1 MDHIDIQQLKSGEV
15 NLGTSIMAVQFDGG
29 VVIGADSRTTT
40 GSYIANR
47 VTDKLTHVHDRIY
60 CCRSGSAAD
69 TQAVTDIVHYYLQMY
84 SQTAGERPSV
94 RVAASL
100 FQKLCYENKDA
111 LSAGIIV
118 AGWDKELGPSVYNIP
133 LGGGMFRQPW
143 AIGGSGSTYVY
154 GYCDATYQEGWGR
167 TETIEFV
174 KNTLALAMS
183 RDGSSG
189 GVIRMC
195 VITEDGVDR
204 LFVPGDQLPRFWEGR
219 EVLGSSMTK
228 KVSPEGVAPM
238 AIEV

>member
-1 MDHIDIQQLKSGEV
+1 MEAISVDIQQLKRGEV
-15 NLGTSIMAVQFDGG
+15 NLGTSIMAVQFNGG

-69 TQAVTDIVHYYLQMY
+69 TQAVADIVHYHLQVHT
-84 SQTAGERPSV
+84 QEHGTPSV
-94 RVAASL
+94 HDAACL
-100 FQKLCYENKDA
+100 FQKLCYDNKDA

-118 AGWDKELGPSVYNIP
+118 AGWDEEAGPSVYNIP
-133 LGGGMFRQPW
+133 LGGGLFRQPW

-154 GYCDATYQEGWGR
+154 GYCDATYQEGWGKD
-167 TETIEFV
+167 ETINFV
-174 KNTLALAMS
+174 RNTLALAMS

-195 VITEDGVDR
+195 VITEDGVER
-204 LFVPGDQLPRFWEGR
+204 LFVPGDQLPRFWEGK
-219 EVLGSSMTK
+219 EVLGAVTGLQP
-228 KVSPEGVAPM
+228 VPAVVPM
-238 AIEV
+238 VVEA

>member
-1 MDHIDIQQLKSGEV
+1 MDRIDFQQLKSGEV
-15 NLGTSIMAVQFDGG
+15 NLGTSIMAVQFADG

-47 VTDKLTHVHDRIY
+47 VTDKLTHVHDRVY

-69 TQAVTDIVHYYLQMY
+69 TQAVADIVHYYLQLY
-84 SQTAGERPSV
+84 SQSSGAPPPVHT
-94 RVAASL
+94 AASL

-118 AGWDKELGPSVYNIP
+118 AGWDKEVGPSVYNIP
-133 LGGGMFRQPW
+133 LGGGLFRQPW

-167 TETIEFV
+167 DETVNFV

-195 VITEDGVDR
+195 VITEEGVER
-204 LFVPGDQLPRFWEGR
+204 LFVPGNELPQFWQGS
-219 EVLGSSMTK
+219 EVLAAPKGKVVPEPQVVPMT
-228 KVSPEGVAPM
+228 VE
-238 AIEV
+238 